1 MLTAEQKAE
10 AEKRLKN
17 ISEERAYEDELK
29 ARISTISL
37 NQKNLLRASTM
48 P

>member
-10 AEKRLKN
+10 AEQRLKN

-29 ARISTISL
+29 ARISTISIIR
-37 NQKNLLRASTM
+37 KIS
-48 P
+48 